1 MYRLIINNLDVTE
14 WHSDLS
20 WRDSVD
26 TLGVELTFN
35 LLTSRHDKNFEF
47 LRKITLGDTV
57 QVINSKGESLIQ
69 AIIVSE
75 SPNLRTTNFTAYD
88 MAWYLNKSTVIKQ
101 FKKMVGNDCIKS
113 LCDEVGIKVE
123 VSGLDNKIDKIY
135 KDKTIS
141 EVIWDIIEQCSQH
154 NSKKFFIEFEKGI
167 LKIGP
172 FRKIKVTGQ
181 YEVYKNN
188 YIDVLDNIGDIS
200 LNRSIVDMKNSVLV
214 VTGDKNAVRT
224 IGKEQD
230 NESIKKYGILQEVVT
245 LDEKEYKK
253 AALVAKNEL
262 KKLNRISEDFNIDI
276 LGDDKIKSGRVIDLE
291 LPLFNLKGEYFIKES
306 SHSIQNN
313 IHRATLKL
321 EVYKDE

>member
-1 MYRLIINNLDVTE
+1 MYKLIINNLDVTE
-14 WHSDLS
+14 YHSDLN

-35 LLTSRHDKNFEF
+35 LITSRHDKNFEF
-47 LRKITLGDTV
+47 LRKITLGDSV
-57 QVINSKGESLIQ
+57 HVINSKGESLVQ

-75 SPNLRTTNFTAYD
+75 SPNSKITSFIAYD

-123 VSGLDNKIDKIY
+123 VDGLDTKIDKIY

-141 EVIWDIIEQCSQH
+141 EVIWDIIEQCSQF
-154 NSKKFFIEFEKGI
+154 NSKKFFIEMDKGI

-181 YEVYKNN
+181 YEIYKNN
-188 YIDVLDNIGDIS
+188 FVDVLDNVSDIS
-200 LNRSIVDMKNSVLV
+200 LNRSIIDMKNSILV
-214 VTGDKNAVRT
+214 VTGNEKAIRT

-230 NESIKKYGILQEVVT
+230 NENIKKYGMLQQVVT
-245 LDEKEYKK
+245 LDEKEHKK

-262 KKLNRISEDFNIDI
+262 KKLNRISEDFNINI
-276 LGDDKIKSGRVIDLE
+276 LGDDKIKSGRVISLD
-291 LPLFNLKGEYFIKES
+291 LPLFNLKGDFFIKES
-306 SHSIQNN
+306 NHTIQNN
-313 IHRATLKL
+313 IHRASLNL